1 MLVSFARYSRDSSFS
16 VLGAKRSFL
25 FIMAAGSLFGTW
37 IGGML
42 LGIVSESVLIPLL
55 VLLLVLSAIKVWK
68 HK

>member
-1 MLVSFARYSRDSSFS
+1 MFTMGGQEILLIPFS
-16 VLGAKRSFL
+16 
-25 FIMAAGSLFGTW
+25 IAAGSLFGTW

-42 LGIVSESVLIPLL
+42 LGIVSESVLIPML

>member
-1 MLVSFARYSRDSSFS
+1 
-16 VLGAKRSFL
+16 
-25 FIMAAGSLFGTW
+25 MAAGSLFGTW